1 MAAKRIRMPRNP
13 KPKPEELQAR
23 AAGRVADR
31 AVNKEA
37 VRATDRAEVV
47 AGVREVAGVVAG
59 VRVPAGAREA
69 DKTAVRAEARAAEA
83 EPDQAEAEEEA
94 AEEGPADRTG
104 GNREQTRN

>member
-1 MAAKRIRMPRNP
+1 MPRNP

-23 AAGRVADR
+23 AAGRVVDKAQ
-31 AVNKEA
+31 

-59 VRVPAGAREA
+59 VRVPAEARES
-69 DKTAVRAEARAAEA
+69 DKATVRAEARAAEA